1 MAKCDGHIYSIPS
14 ALADDNGVYA
24 AFNRDYI
31 SDDVINSWDGSID
44 GIYQILKASEWDNS
58 KAPGFQYLIN
68 EYVFGDMIGCEIRN
82 GLCFD
87 YDTMSVENPLESQKF
102 TEYLKGLDKMKKDGY
117 LKDDETGE
125 ITYLN
130 NIGLNN
136 EEILQNVKSGNFVVA
151 LCSGEIDENFQKDN
165 IAVKTVEHYLTSRV
179 NASIGIAKNTKDVD
193 AVVEFLGLLY
203 GNGKYADILLY
214 GQEGTDYKVVDGVA
228 CNTDGTDLEDDYL
241 SKLCLD
247 LFINVYPVTGER
259 YMENRKDE
267 FFALYDNAGV
277 SPFIGF
283 EPDTENL
290 NNISN
295 DLSDF
300 MNGLNGKSV
309 EESIEGAKEK
319 LTADGMDSYLDS
331 VRNQWEEYKQ

>member
-1 MAKCDGHIYSIPS
+1 MKNKKKGVLIAVVVIALIVAAVAAVCINKKAGNSGKLKEGQTETTVKKSDTKVITFAVPDICRIDENNLKQFNAALMSDGYNYELNIKYLEYDEYSQKLESAFAAGETDVAFLGLGDENGNNPVYDLISSDLVLNLDDVLSKDQGKTLYDAFPKNLWEMAKCDGHIYSIPS

-68 EYVFGDMIGCEIRN
+68 GYVFGDMIGCEIRN

-151 LCSGEIDENFQKDN
+151 LCSGEI
-165 IAVKTVEHYLTSRV
+165 
-179 NASIGIAKNTKDVD
+179 
-193 AVVEFLGLLY
+193 
-203 GNGKYADILLY
+203 
-214 GQEGTDYKVVDGVA
+214 
-228 CNTDGTDLEDDYL
+228 ED
-241 SKLCLD
+241 
-247 LFINVYPVTGER
+247 R
-259 YMENRKDE
+259 
-267 FFALYDNAGV
+267 
-277 SPFIGF
+277 
-283 EPDTENL
+283 
-290 NNISN
+290 
-295 DLSDF
+295 
-300 MNGLNGKSV
+300 KSV
-309 EESIEGAKEK
+309 
-319 LTADGMDSYLDS
+319 
-331 VRNQWEEYKQ
+331 V